1 MFQGHA
7 ICNLDNKSRVILPAK
22 FRKNISPEA
31 DNKLVITRGLDS
43 CIYVYPQDEW
53 NKLISAIKNFNTFN
67 TEERDFQRRFLMY
80 VTECELDSQ
89 GRILLSPQLIEYA
102 NIKKEVVILGLLDK
116 MEIWDPEMK
125 KKYDDGQKLSFEE
138 VASKVAEK
146 VVNTNG
152 A

>member
-7 ICNLDNKSRVILPAK
+7 TCNLDNKSRVILPAK

-53 NKLISAIKNFNTFN
+53 NKLIGAIKNFNTFN

-102 NIKKEVVILGLLDK
+102 KIKKEVIILGLLDK
-116 MEIWDPEMK
+116 MEIWDPAVK
-125 KKYDDGQKLSFEE
+125 KKYDDGQTLSFEE

-146 VVNTNG
+146 VVNNTS